1 MLLLADS
8 VAYRP
13 RRGKSAA
20 TAVVVV
26 GAGAV
31 LPVAVCRESGEEG
44 ELRHGLASVCLLPR
58 KLPEQTS
65 AKHKATAG
73 HEPSSQAANE
83 GDPPIFIVP
92 VEVRAKGGRDRGKE
106 AGTLSNAHLRS
117 PTGRPVL
124 PLISLFLCIH
134 KHNST

>member
-44 ELRHGLASVCLLPR
+44 ELRHGLASACYGCRGNFWSKPA
-58 KLPEQTS
+58 S
-65 AKHKATAG
+65 GKHKATAG
-73 HEPSSQAANE
+73 QEPSGQAANE
-83 GDPPIFIVP
+83 NDPPIFIVP
-92 VEVRAKGGRDRGKE
+92 MEVRAKGGRDRGKE
-106 AGTLSNAHLRS
+106 AGTL
-117 PTGRPVL
+117 
-124 PLISLFLCIH
+124 
-134 KHNST
+134 